1 MSQYTD
7 PKNCDLTGFS
17 FFTCS
22 ALVEKVFALALIA
35 FTCPSRLNK
44 GEKNMLNLI
53 HRLGNT
59 ERVEFLTDDEYLE
72 WKRHLLHGYAN
83 S

>member
-1 MSQYTD
+1 
-7 PKNCDLTGFS
+7 
-17 FFTCS
+17 
-22 ALVEKVFALALIA
+22 
-35 FTCPSRLNK
+35 
-44 GEKNMLNLI
+44 MLNLI

-83 S
+83 SWNN